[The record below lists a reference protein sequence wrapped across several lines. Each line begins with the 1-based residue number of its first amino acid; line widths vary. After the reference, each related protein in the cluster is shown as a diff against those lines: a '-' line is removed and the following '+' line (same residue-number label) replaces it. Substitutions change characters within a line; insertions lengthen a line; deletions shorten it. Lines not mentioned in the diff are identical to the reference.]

1 VFRSAEE
8 YSLRRFIHFF
18 LVTGTGILVIQTL
31 VIYGVTHLLSHQQA
45 AVVSIVDALPF
56 KHLTPAI
63 FDLNVAKLTAVLTAM
78 AWNFT
83 IYHFFI
89 FNDKTNKDAED
100 AVLPY

>member
-1 VFRSAEE
+1 
-8 YSLRRFIHFF
+8 
-18 LVTGTGILVIQTL
+18 
-31 VIYGVTHLLSHQQA
+31 
-45 AVVSIVDALPF
+45 
-56 KHLTPAI
+56 
-63 FDLNVAKLTAVLTAM
+63 VAKLTAVLTAM